1 MQVIRVKIRSA
12 ALIHPPV
19 LQLLRLFS
27 SGYELL
33 VQQRFIILLACKEG
47 FVGFVWFAANF
58 LCRMNAE
65 SPWSLGKEK
74 LIYMHSSNPNNRIDQ
89 NHAKWYLYVTKE
101 SLHVSLPD
109 KNTLPKVQRTRGLSS
124 YHKIT
129 VHSSQ
134 ILNILLFQNLDQV
147 LTSKSQPNKS

>member
-58 LCRMNAE
+58 LFRRNAE

-74 LIYMHSSNPNNRIDQ
+74 WIYMHSSHPNNIIDL
-89 NHAKWYLYVTKE
+89 NHAKWYLYVTKK

-124 YHKIT
+124 YHKFK
-129 VHSSQ
+129 H
-134 ILNILLFQNLDQV
+134 
-147 LTSKSQPNKS
+147 KSQSIFIFRILTKHQLQNINQTLASP